1 MALRL
6 TGGDVYRL
14 FIAENVWFLVTEG
27 GHRPPGVVRHRATT
41 ERDIY
46 VYTYMYIYIYI
57 ARDHLVVLGSDT
69 T

>member
-6 TGGDVYRL
+6 TVGDVYRL
-14 FIAENVWFLVTEG
+14 FITENVWFLVTEG
-27 GHRPPGVVRHRATT
+27 GHRPPGVIRHRATT
-41 ERDIY
+41 ER
-46 VYTYMYIYIYI
+46 YIYI

>member
-6 TGGDVYRL
+6 TVGDVYRL
-14 FIAENVWFLVTEG
+14 FITENVWFLVTEG
-27 GHRPPGVVRHRATT
+27 GHRPPGVIRHRATT
-41 ERDIY
+41 ER
-46 VYTYMYIYIYI
+46 YMYIHIYI

>member
-6 TGGDVYRL
+6 TVGDVYRL
-14 FIAENVWFLVTEG
+14 FITENVWFLVTEG
-27 GHRPPGVVRHRATT
+27 GHRPPGVIRHRATT
-41 ERDIY
+41 ERDIC
-46 VYTYMYIYIYI
+46 IYIYT